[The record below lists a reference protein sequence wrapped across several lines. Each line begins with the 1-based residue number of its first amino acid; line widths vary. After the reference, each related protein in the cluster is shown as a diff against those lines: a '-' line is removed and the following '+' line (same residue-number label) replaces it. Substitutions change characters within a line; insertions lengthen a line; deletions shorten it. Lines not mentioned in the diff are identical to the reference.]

1 MMFPSVGPQE
11 RKTRAR
17 ARASHGNAAKTNY
30 HQTEDGK
37 LCVPV
42 RGDEEDKD
50 EEEDQDE
57 ADWREE
63 GPDARV
69 PNPWPSR

>member
-1 MMFPSVGPQE
+1 
-11 RKTRAR
+11 
-17 ARASHGNAAKTNY
+17 
-30 HQTEDGK
+30 
-37 LCVPV
+37 V

-50 EEEDQDE
+50 EEEDEDE